1 MCYWHAK
8 KLGSP
13 FRWLVGNKSDLQRMW
28 SAYNITVKY
37 EPMARYI
44 AHDVRVY
51 LIDPQERL
59 MARIDGVPKIDLK
72 FLYSLIT

>member
-1 MCYWHAK
+1 
-8 KLGSP
+8 
-13 FRWLVGNKSDLQRMW
+13 MW

-51 LIDPQERL
+51 LIDPQVRL
-59 MARIDGVPKIDLK
+59 VARIDGVLKIEDLK

>member
-8 KLGSP
+8 KLRSP

>member
-1 MCYWHAK
+1 
-8 KLGSP
+8 
-13 FRWLVGNKSDLQRMW
+13 
-28 SAYNITVKY
+28 
-37 EPMARYI
+37 MARYI

-59 MARIDGVPKIDLK
+59 VARIDGVPKLDLK